1 VRATRAYITSFG
13 TTGTLI
19 VSALLTMSV
28 MSAVVGF
35 NGGFPSP
42 DTQNPIGSVLVKE
55 RQTSLPVAQH
65 PAVAPG
71 TGFAEATGRV
81 RSASRE
87 HHRRGT
93 HAPVAHATPNV
104 QPNSVTPQQATQPAT
119 PVSDPAPVVRDVTKA
134 LPTAPSVPAPA
145 SLLSG
150 LAPGSGQAQSPVA
163 QLPAVMTGVTD
174 AVTNTVD
181 KLLGH

>member
-1 VRATRAYITSFG
+1 MRATRAYITSFG

-19 VSALLTMSV
+19 VSALLSMSV

-55 RQTSLPVAQH
+55 PQASLPLAQH
-65 PAVAPG
+65 PTPARS

-81 RSASRE
+81 RSASRKP
-87 HHRRGT
+87 HARRT
-93 HAPVAHATPNV
+93 HAPMARANPNG
-104 QPNSVTPQQATQPAT
+104 QPNSVTPQHVQQPT
-119 PVSDPAPVVRDVTKA
+119 SPVADPVPVVKDVTNA
-134 LPTAPSVPAPA
+134 VPTLPSVPTPA
-145 SLLSG
+145 ALLSG

-163 QLPAVMTGVTD
+163 QIPTVLTGVTNG
-174 AVTNTVD
+174 VTKTVD
-181 KLLGH
+181 KLLGR